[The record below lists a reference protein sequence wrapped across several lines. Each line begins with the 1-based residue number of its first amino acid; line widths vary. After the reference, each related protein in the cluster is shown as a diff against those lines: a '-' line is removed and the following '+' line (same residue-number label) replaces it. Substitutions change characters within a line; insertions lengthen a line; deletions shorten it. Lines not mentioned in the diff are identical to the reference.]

1 MPGAT
6 KAAKKRKLT
15 QFKPGHAVFEPAL
28 KSSDSDPALLG
39 EAPEAPEDGPRL
51 RSASASSNSQ
61 PEIKHDNRVMPLDKM
76 FKQINATFK
85 GHAKTDCKNPDFA
98 LGQEFQW
105 GIMVKQSWKCL
116 NCSFETPV
124 VNLYDEVDTG
134 KSGPKAA
141 RQNVAFVAA
150 LMHTSI
156 GVHRGQLILNAL
168 DVPIPNKKT
177 MFTTSRHVSASLAD
191 LSKEGMLEM
200 LHAVAA
206 QAGGEIHL
214 TLDARYN
221 TSRWSCD
228 RRNGLH
234 NTTQFVTL
242 AMANTPSKP
251 IVSQY
256 TENKVCPTG
265 TALLLQ
271 GEDIQC
277 PGHPGCTATLNRYE
291 GLTERN
297 AGQHIGRSVGEQGIR
312 ITHVTTDGD
321 AKLFKG
327 VEEVTQTAVKRCSD
341 TVHLGQTQ
349 TKKAKGI
356 EWSEHLFSGCSSK
369 TRAKKKEYTNA
380 LAMDIRNR
388 SFAILKSL
396 HQKYEGQLPEI
407 QKAAKDSILAAIC
420 CYQGDCKDCPGNT
433 TACLGTEDS
442 NESSWLLKSSILQE
456 HKITNLNTTATDVEL
471 MTDILELVLGHDN
484 LEKTQFLSHTNHNE
498 AANRSMSVS
507 LPKNIKYSRCLHGR
521 VACVIDTWNYGL
533 GEAIRR
539 QHRRLGLNISR
550 GQSNVFKRLQ
560 RQSRYHKAY
569 TRSAAKK
576 QLRRKRDSYLRLS
589 KRQAQPHV
597 TQGDYDKHHLDN
609 HNYSQVNKACF
620 LHSVIFIFISNFVVI
635 FALTAVV
642 YSLFSCLI

>member
-6 KAAKKRKLT
+6 KAAKKRRLT
-15 QFKPGHAVFEPAL
+15 QFKPGNTVFKSAL
-28 KSSDSDPALLG
+28 KSSDSDSEPALLG
-39 EAPEAPEDGPRL
+39 EAPEAGENQDGPCL
-51 RSASASSNSQ
+51 RSATASSNSK
-61 PEIKHDNRVMPLDKM
+61 PEIKHDNRIMPMDKM
-76 FKQINATFK
+76 FKQITATYK
-85 GHAKTDCKNPDFA
+85 AHAKTDCKKPDFA
-98 LGQEFQW
+98 LGQEIQW

-124 VNLYDEVDTG
+124 VNFYDEVDSPTE
-134 KSGPKAA
+134 KTGPKAA
-141 RQNVAFVAA
+141 KQNVAFVTA

-156 GVHRGQLILNAL
+156 GVARGQILLNAL
-168 DVPIPNKKT
+168 DVPIASKNT
-177 MFTTSRHVSASLAD
+177 MFRISRQVSASLAD
-191 LSKEGMLEM
+191 LSKESMSEM
-200 LHAVAA
+200 LHAEAA
-206 QAGGEIHL
+206 RTGGEIHL

-221 TSRWSCD
+221 TPRWSCD

-256 TENKVCPTG
+256 IENKVCPTG

-271 GEDIQC
+271 GKDIQC

-291 GLTERN
+291 GLTERK
-297 AGQHIGRSVGEQGIR
+297 AGQHIGRSIGEQGIR

-327 VEEVTQTAVKRCSD
+327 VEEVTQTPVQRCSD
-341 TVHLGQTQ
+341 TVHLGQLQ
-349 TKKAKGI
+349 TKRAKET
-356 EWSEHLFSGCSSK
+356 EWSEYLFSGCSSR
-369 TRAKKKEYTNA
+369 TRGKKKEYANA

-396 HQKYEGQLPEI
+396 HHKYKGQLTEI
-407 QKAAKDSILAAIC
+407 QKAAKDSVLAAIC
-420 CYQGDCKDCPGNT
+420 CYQGDCKDCPRNT

-442 NESSWLLKSSILQE
+442 SESSWLLKSSLLQE

-471 MTDILELVLGHDN
+471 MKDIFEIVLGHDN
-484 LEKTQFLSHTNHNE
+484 LEKTKFLSHTNHNE

-507 LPKNIKYSRCLHGR
+507 LPKNIKYSRALHGR
-521 VACVIDTWNYGL
+521 VACVVDTWNYGL

-550 GQSNVFKRLQ
+550 GQAKVLKRLQ
-560 RQSRYHKAY
+560 CQSRYHKAY

-576 QLRRKRDSYLRLS
+576 QLRRKRDSFLRLC
-589 KRQAQPHV
+589 KRQAQPYV

-609 HNYSQVNKACF
+609 HNYSQVN
-620 LHSVIFIFISNFVVI
+620 
-635 FALTAVV
+635 
-642 YSLFSCLI
+642 